1 MSTPTARPFYRK
13 KRYLIPGAILI
24 ALIIFRLLL
33 PGIVKKQVNKALAD
47 IPGYYGAVEDID
59 ISLYRGAYAING
71 LYLNVV
77 DGQTQVPFLTL
88 PKTDISVEWKSL
100 LKGRFVSEIYLYNP
114 EVIYLMEDQ
123 ATVSEGSDSPEVE
136 DWTKAITDIVPV
148 DINHFEIIGGKIAY
162 VEVNAEPNIDLQL
175 NEFHMTVD
183 NLRNVVAKERTL
195 PSPFKATATS
205 IGNGKM
211 LLEGNVNIIKEIP
224 DMDLTFS
231 LEGIDAPALND
242 YTDHYAG
249 VDFESGNV
257 NLYSEVAIADGYMK
271 GYFKPML
278 EKGKFH
284 SKEDGLLETLWE
296 GLVGFFKFA
305 LQNQK
310 TDTFATKVPLE
321 GDLNGVTAGILPTV
335 FNIFENAFVSA
346 FKEQPDEDI
355 EFQDAFQD
363 GKELTGKEKRQARRA
378 ERKAEKEAEQEEK
391 EQE

>member
-13 KRYLIPGAILI
+13 KRYLIPGVILI

-77 DGQTQVPFLTL
+77 NGQTQVPFLTL

-249 VDFESGNV
+249 VDFESGSV

-378 ERKAEKEAEQEEK
+378 ERKAEKEQE
-391 EQE
+391 

>member
-13 KRYLIPGAILI
+13 KRYLIPGVILI

-77 DGQTQVPFLTL
+77 NGQTQVPFLTL

-249 VDFESGNV
+249 VDFESGSV

-378 ERKAEKEAEQEEK
+378 ERKAEKE
-391 EQE
+391 

>member
-13 KRYLIPGAILI
+13 KRYLIPGVILI

-77 DGQTQVPFLTL
+77 NGQTQVPFLTL

-100 LKGRFVSEIYLYNP
+100 LKGKFVSEIYLYNP

-249 VDFESGNV
+249 VDFESGSV

-378 ERKAEKEAEQEEK
+378 ERKAEKEQE
-391 EQE
+391 

>member
-24 ALIIFRLLL
+24 ALIIFRLFL